1 MWIYV
6 GAEPFTLT
14 VIWRKGLFVSTLKW
28 GRPVQSVGVP
38 SDTCMGVGGVVV
50 REEITFAPTMLTF
63 FTMVILTKE
72 NQLTAVGVQE
82 DTFCV
87 DSIAKCDKKG
97 Q

>member
-50 REEITFAPTMLTF
+50 RREEIAFTTTIFAF
-63 FTMVILTKE
+63 FNMTILTKE
-72 NQLTAVGVQE
+72 KQVTAIRVRALL
-82 DTFCV
+82 C
-87 DSIAKCDKKG
+87 
-97 Q
+97 